1 MIDIGTTRMQ
11 DAEGF
16 TGTIVYVGSVPSAKN
31 SNEQYAGIIWDDPTR
46 GKHDGSVVCRQ
57 TSRLVRLFACDHATG
72 ASFIR
77 LSKLYLGETL
87 TPHLLQTRYVEMA
100 SAERVAPD
108 NVLPHVA
115 KTASGR
121 DKPIEFLGEM
131 KIRQYQQIEDLH
143 SIGLRRMAI
152 RNVLRIDSGA
162 INSWSATATQLLEM
176 DLAGNLLASWEP
188 VRDVLHIF
196 SNLQSLSLTCNRLN
210 DLPPDMLSR
219 HDNVMQINL
228 HQTNISSVQ
237 TLLRVGEAL
246 PNLRELSVAQCRL
259 VDLNQSHKDA
269 LASAFSNLQ
278 VLDLSDCQL
287 VSDQTAS
294 LMRISSLERLLL
306 DDNPIKLLCC
316 EDSGLGKLRHW
327 QLAGTEIDSWRSLE
341 ALNTFPLLKSLRLR
355 SCPLTNK
362 LGPESSRSML
372 IARFPQLN
380 MVNASNVS
388 EKERVEA
395 ERRYVSVILRQQQQ
409 QSLRVNQHP
418 TGTFSNDR
426 EVVVIDSS
434 EHPQLDRLRT
444 KYQAGAWS
452 SSNSTNGSLSLAD
465 TVLNVTIRSMAASSC
480 TMEPLIRRLPSGMS
494 VGRLKALCA
503 RAFGLDWDLQT
514 LHWQTSES
522 AFPTAM
528 DEDDRDLAYFGIP
541 MHGAEILMN
550 ERAFPT
556 LNRGE
561 QAQQAK
567 EALEKRIT
575 EQEAELVAFQQR
587 QMTHGVISLVP
598 AAATSNHERL
608 P

>member
-1 MIDIGTTRMQ
+1 
-11 DAEGF
+11 
-16 TGTIVYVGSVPSAKN
+16 
-31 SNEQYAGIIWDDPTR
+31 
-46 GKHDGSVVCRQ
+46 
-57 TSRLVRLFACDHATG
+57 
-72 ASFIR
+72 
-77 LSKLYLGETL
+77 
-87 TPHLLQTRYVEMA
+87 
-100 SAERVAPD
+100 
-108 NVLPHVA
+108 
-115 KTASGR
+115 
-121 DKPIEFLGEM
+121 
-131 KIRQYQQIEDLH
+131 
-143 SIGLRRMAI
+143 
-152 RNVLRIDSGA
+152 
-162 INSWSATATQLLEM
+162 
-176 DLAGNLLASWEP
+176 
-188 VRDVLHIF
+188 
-196 SNLQSLSLTCNRLN
+196 
-210 DLPPDMLSR
+210 
-219 HDNVMQINL
+219 
-228 HQTNISSVQ
+228 
-237 TLLRVGEAL
+237 
-246 PNLRELSVAQCRL
+246 
-259 VDLNQSHKDA
+259 
-269 LASAFSNLQ
+269 
-278 VLDLSDCQL
+278 
-287 VSDQTAS
+287 
-294 LMRISSLERLLL
+294 LL

-316 EDSGLGKLRHW
+316 EDSGLGKLRHL
-327 QLAGTEIDSWRSLE
+327 QLAGTEINSWRSLE